1 MGEPRARA
9 TFAQILSAVEYCHVT
24 GVAHRDLKAE
34 NLLLDAQ
41 MNVKIADFGF
51 SNRFAPGERLST
63 WCGSPPYA
71 APEVFRGK
79 HYAGPEIDVW
89 VSLVC
94 EYVSMRARARARACT
109 PWSVSLLINPLDFY
123 QSLGVVLYV
132 LVCGALPFDGSTLQ
146 SLRDRVL
153 SGRFRIPYFMST
165 GACST
170 NNISTTFLND
180 LFAIDRALIYL
191 QIYLLYRRLWEP
203 DT

>member
-89 VSLVC
+89 VSFVRERNC
-94 EYVSMRARARARACT
+94 GIKQKNEFT
-109 PWSVSLLINPLDFY
+109 LIIHTQNKY
-123 QSLGVVLYV
+123 SHSCRVWVLY
-132 LVCGALPFDGSTLQ
+132 C
-146 SLRDRVL
+146 
-153 SGRFRIPYFMST
+153 M
-165 GACST
+165 C
-170 NNISTTFLND
+170 
-180 LFAIDRALIYL
+180 
-191 QIYLLYRRLWEP
+191 
-203 DT
+203 

>member
-1 MGEPRARA
+1 VCEYASKGEIFDYIARYGRMAEPRARA

-89 VSLVC
+89 VSSDHLK
-94 EYVSMRARARARACT
+94 
-109 PWSVSLLINPLDFY
+109 
-123 QSLGVVLYV
+123 
-132 LVCGALPFDGSTLQ
+132 
-146 SLRDRVL
+146 
-153 SGRFRIPYFMST
+153 
-165 GACST
+165 
-170 NNISTTFLND
+170 
-180 LFAIDRALIYL
+180 
-191 QIYLLYRRLWEP
+191 
-203 DT
+203 